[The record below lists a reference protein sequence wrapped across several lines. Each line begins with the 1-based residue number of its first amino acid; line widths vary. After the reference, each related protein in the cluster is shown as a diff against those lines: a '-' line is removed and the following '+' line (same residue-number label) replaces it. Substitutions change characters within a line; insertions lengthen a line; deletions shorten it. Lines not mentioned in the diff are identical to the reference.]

1 MDPSTSPLEKP
12 VPLDGDLAEQARPGH
27 GIPSQDLN
35 PAAQSLLEPEEAQ
48 REANSVLTGGG
59 VVAGAAAGVAIGSVV
74 GGPVGAVVG
83 GTVGAVAG
91 ALGGAAAGSLVGPE
105 DSSAVD
111 QAQAAAVRAGNAAKP
126 VASHVT
132 NINLETTMQ
141 RLKDVM
147 SGDVQ
152 VIGPEATLQ
161 DAAVLMRDQGFGM
174 LPVVENDRMI
184 GAVTDRDIA
193 VRAVAEGLG
202 GNTRV
207 RDTMSNEV
215 IWCYE
220 SDTVEIAADMM
231 GKLQVRR
238 LPVVNSEKRLVG
250 IVSLGDFAV
259 SADDF
264 QCTADALLG
273 ISQP

>member
-1 MDPSTSPLEKP
+1 
-12 VPLDGDLAEQARPGH
+12 
-27 GIPSQDLN
+27 
-35 PAAQSLLEPEEAQ
+35 
-48 REANSVLTGGG
+48 
-59 VVAGAAAGVAIGSVV
+59 
-74 GGPVGAVVG
+74 
-83 GTVGAVAG
+83 
-91 ALGGAAAGSLVGPE
+91 
-105 DSSAVD
+105 
-111 QAQAAAVRAGNAAKP
+111 
-126 VASHVT
+126 
-132 NINLETTMQ
+132 MQ